1 MKEAVLDVQSISIAF
16 GGIKAVTNLSFK
28 VEKGQIVS
36 LIGPNGAGKTTVFN
50 LLTGVYRTQ
59 TGKIVFEGNE
69 IHRLRPQEIVRQGLS
84 RTFQNIRLF
93 SDMRVLEN
101 VLTGTHIH
109 TDYRLFQSTLKS
121 KKFRHIEADNIKKC
135 LELLYELNLYNKK
148 DEYAGS
154 LPYGDQRK
162 VEIARALATGARVLL
177 LDEPAAGMN
186 PQESAEL
193 LAFIRKLKSLGIT
206 VVLIEHDIQVV
217 MNVSDY
223 LYVLE
228 NGCLIAEGNAKQ
240 VSTDKKVISAYLGG
254 EVYA

>member
-1 MKEAVLDVQSISIAF
+1 M
-16 GGIKAVTNLSFK
+16 
-28 VEKGQIVS
+28 
-36 LIGPNGAGKTTVFN
+36 
-50 LLTGVYRTQ
+50 
-59 TGKIVFEGNE
+59 
-69 IHRLRPQEIVRQGLS
+69 
-84 RTFQNIRLF
+84 
-93 SDMRVLEN
+93 
-101 VLTGTHIH
+101 
-109 TDYRLFQSTLKS
+109 
-121 KKFRHIEADNIKKC
+121 
-135 LELLYELNLYNKK
+135 
-148 DEYAGS
+148 
-154 LPYGDQRK
+154 PYGDQRK

-206 VVLIEHDIQVV
+206 VVLIEHDMQVV